1 MNKPLRTDESLLK
14 ALREAAISKM
24 TAAELREQRIS
35 FILGTLKEDSGVT
48 REKVEQVLAKQHGEK
63 AA

>member
-1 MNKPLRTDESLLK
+1 MNKPLRTDESLLQ
-14 ALREAAISKM
+14 AIRAAAVSKM

-35 FILGTLKEDSGVT
+35 FILGTLREDSGVT
-48 REKVEQVLAKQHGEK
+48 REKVEQVLAIQHGEK